1 MTQLSQLY
9 YGDNLEIMKE
19 KLTSE
24 SVDLIYLDPPFNS
37 ARNYNMMYTTM
48 TGMPVS
54 EQEEAFCDTW
64 TLGAD
69 KIDKMHHMPLIM
81 REYGI
86 DDRQIQFFD
95 ALLPSLQHTQ
105 PGLLSYM
112 IYMVER
118 LLEMKRILK
127 PTGSIYLHCDS
138 TASHYIKLMMD
149 AIFGHNNFRN
159 EIIWKRTHAHNKVK
173 RWGPIHDVIFF
184 YTKGD
189 SYTWNKVYTPY
200 DEEYVKK
207 TYTKSDDHG
216 RYLLVSLTAPGTR
229 KGSGGQPWRD
239 VNVTAR
245 GRHWAIPSR
254 SIARALKT
262 ITPSKPVDEMNTQ
275 EKLDLL
281 EVAGLIAWPEK
292 GTMPNYKQYLDDMEG
307 IPIQDIITDI
317 SPLSANSKERLG
329 YPTQKPV
336 ALLER
341 IIQASCPEK
350 GIVFD
355 PFCGCGTTINA
366 ALKNNRKWIGCDI
379 AILPVKLIKEQL
391 TSVHRLK
398 ENKHFE
404 IDGIPVS
411 YEQADI
417 LSIKDKHQFQHW
429 LVEQVGGFP
438 TVKKSNDKGIDGRLY
453 IKTSEGLKEMV
464 LSVKGGK
471 SVSTDEIRELRGV
484 LDRED
489 KAVMAGYLSLIEPTQ
504 GMYDEVAKAGMWEH
518 EGVKYP
524 KMQILHVKE
533 ILEDGKAFE
542 VPSSRLGLKIAS
554 QQMTLGL

>member
-1 MTQLSQLY
+1 MTHLSQLY

-19 KLTSE
+19 KMTSE

-105 PGLLSYM
+105 PALLSYM

-138 TASHYIKLMMD
+138 TASHYIKLMLD

-159 EIIWKRTHAHNKVK
+159 EIIWKRSNPHNDAKK
-173 RWGPIHDVIFF
+173 WGAIHDTIFF
-184 YTKGD
+184 YTK
-189 SYTWNKVYTPY
+189 SSKYTWQGVYTPY
-200 DEEYVKK
+200 DDEYIKNNYK
-207 TYTKSDDHG
+207 YKDDHG
-216 RYLLVSLTAPGTR
+216 QYSLTSITAPGGRGSTYDFLGITR
-229 KGSGGQPWRD
+229 CWRY
-239 VNVTAR
+239 
-245 GRHWAIPSR
+245 
-254 SIARALKT
+254 SIEKIKKLY
-262 ITPSKPVDEMNTQ
+262 DE
-275 EKLDLL
+275 
-281 EVAGLIAWPEK
+281 GLIIQTQQGNVPRFK
-292 GTMPNYKQYLDDMEG
+292 RYLHTMPG
-307 IPIQDIITDI
+307 IPIQDVITDI
-317 SPLSANSKERLG
+317 SPLMGNSKERLG

-341 IIQASCPEK
+341 IIQASCPE
-350 GIVFD
+350 GGLVFD

-366 ALKNNRKWIGCDI
+366 ALKNKRKWIGCDI

-417 LSIKDKHQFQHW
+417 LSVKDKHQFQHW

-504 GMYDEVAKAGMWEH
+504 GMYDEAAKAGMWEH

-533 ILEDGKAFE
+533 ILEEEKVFNT
-542 VPSSRLGLKIAS
+542 PSRVGLKIAS

>member
-1 MTQLSQLY
+1 MTQLSKLY

-19 KLTSE
+19 KMTSE

-64 TLGAD
+64 TLDAG
-69 KIDKMHHMPLIM
+69 KIDKMQHMPLIM

-86 DDRQIQFFD
+86 DDRQIQFWD

-105 PGLLSYM
+105 PALLSYM

-149 AIFGHNNFRN
+149 AIFGYNNFRN
-159 EIIWKRTHAHNKVK
+159 EIIWKRTTGKNDAK
-173 RWGPIHDVIFF
+173 RKFGSITDTIFF

-189 SYTWNKVYTPY
+189 KYSFAPQYYW
-200 DEEYVKK
+200 DEDYQKYLDK
-207 TYTKSDDHG
+207 TYRHIDETGK
-216 RYLLVSLTAPGTR
+216 RYRIDNLASPTYSPTLIYDY
-229 KGSGGQPWRD
+229 KGY
-239 VNVTAR
+239 
-245 GRHWAIPSR
+245 
-254 SIARALKT
+254 
-262 ITPSKPVDEMNTQ
+262 KP
-275 EKLDLL
+275 
-281 EVAGLIAWPEK
+281 PEK
-292 GTMPNYKQYLDDMEG
+292 GWRVSLETMKQLDVEG
-307 IPIQDIITDI
+307 RLAFPKSLEGRIQRKRYIDEVQGKLVQSLWEDIQMLN
-317 SPLSANSKERLG
+317 SHSKERLG

-341 IIQASCPEK
+341 IINASCPEK

-366 ALKNNRKWIGCDI
+366 ALKNKRKWIGCDI

-417 LSIKDKHQFQHW
+417 LSVKDKHQFQHW

-524 KMQILHVKE
+524 AMQILHVKE
-533 ILEDGKAFE
+533 ILEDGKGFE
-542 VPSSRLGLKIAS
+542 IPSSRVGLKIAS

>member
-1 MTQLSQLY
+1 M
-9 YGDNLEIMKE
+9 G
-19 KLTSE
+19 
-24 SVDLIYLDPPFNS
+24 
-37 ARNYNMMYTTM
+37 
-48 TGMPVS
+48 
-54 EQEEAFCDTW
+54 
-64 TLGAD
+64 
-69 KIDKMHHMPLIM
+69 
-81 REYGI
+81 
-86 DDRQIQFFD
+86 
-95 ALLPSLQHTQ
+95 
-105 PGLLSYM
+105 
-112 IYMVER
+112 
-118 LLEMKRILK
+118 
-127 PTGSIYLHCDS
+127 
-138 TASHYIKLMMD
+138 
-149 AIFGHNNFRN
+149 
-159 EIIWKRTHAHNKVK
+159 
-173 RWGPIHDVIFF
+173 
-184 YTKGD
+184 
-189 SYTWNKVYTPY
+189 
-200 DEEYVKK
+200 
-207 TYTKSDDHG
+207 
-216 RYLLVSLTAPGTR
+216 
-229 KGSGGQPWRD
+229 
-239 VNVTAR
+239 
-245 GRHWAIPSR
+245 
-254 SIARALKT
+254 
-262 ITPSKPVDEMNTQ
+262 
-275 EKLDLL
+275 
-281 EVAGLIAWPEK
+281 
-292 GTMPNYKQYLDDMEG
+292 
-307 IPIQDIITDI
+307 
-317 SPLSANSKERLG
+317 NSKERLG

-341 IIQASCPEK
+341 IINASCPE
-350 GIVFD
+350 GGVVFD

-366 ALKNNRKWIGCDI
+366 ALKNKRKWIGCDI

-391 TSVHRLK
+391 TSVHRLM

-471 SVSTDEIRELRGV
+471 TVSTDEIRELRGV

-533 ILEDGKAFE
+533 ILEEEKVFKT
-542 VPSSRLGLKIAS
+542 PSRVGLKISS

>member
-1 MTQLSQLY
+1 
-9 YGDNLEIMKE
+9 MKE
-19 KLTSE
+19 KMTSK

-69 KIDKMHHMPLIM
+69 KIDKMQYMPLIM

-105 PGLLSYM
+105 PALLSYM

-138 TASHYIKLMMD
+138 TASHYIKLMTD
-149 AIFGHNNFRN
+149 AIFGYNNFRN
-159 EIIWKRTHAHNKVK
+159 EIIWKRTHAHNGAK

-184 YTKGD
+184 YTKSD
-189 SYTWNKVYTPY
+189 SYTWNKVYTSY
-200 DEEYVKK
+200 DDEYIKN
-207 TYTKSDDHG
+207 TYTKSDEHG
-216 RYLLVSLTAPGTR
+216 RYKLENLTGAGVIKT
-229 KGSGGQPWRD
+229 GSGGQPWRGVD
-239 VNVTAR
+239 ISR
-245 GRHWAIPSR
+245 KGRKWAIPSR

-262 ITPSKPVDEMNTQ
+262 ITPSKPVDQMNTH

-281 EVAGLIAWPEK
+281 DAAGLIAWPEK

-307 IPIQDIITDI
+307 IPIQDIILDI

-336 ALLER
+336 ALLDR
-341 IIQASCPEK
+341 IIKASCPED
-350 GIVFD
+350 GVVFD

-379 AILPVKLIKEQL
+379 AILPVKLIKEHL
-391 TSVHRLK
+391 TSTHRLK
-398 ENKHFE
+398 EDKHFE

-417 LSIKDKHQFQHW
+417 LSVKNKHQFQHW
-429 LVEQVGGFP
+429 LVEQIGGFP

-453 IKTSEGLKEMV
+453 IKTNEGLKEMV

-504 GMYDEVAKAGMWEH
+504 GMYDEAAKAGMWEH
-518 EGVKYP
+518 EGLKYA
-524 KMQILHVKE
+524 KIQILHVKE
-533 ILEDGKAFE
+533 ILEDSKFFHT
-542 VPSSRLGLKIAS
+542 PSRVGLKIAS
-554 QQMTLGL
+554 QQMTLGI